1 VGHFNN
7 DHHLDIAVA
16 NTDANNIGILLGH
29 GDGHFTDQFIY
40 TTGNNSGPCSLAV
53 GDLNNDHHLDIVVV
67 NSRVNTIG
75 IFFGDGNGNFSDSKI
90 YSTGIGSDPSSVAID
105 DLNKDTHLDL
115 VIANWGTNNIL
126 VFLGLGNGTFFE
138 LKSYSLGYN
147 ARPQFIAIGDINND
161 NALDIAVA
169 NFGSDYV
176 EILLQTC

>member
-1 VGHFNN
+1 
-7 DHHLDIAVA
+7 L
-16 NTDANNIGILLGH
+16 NITNIQQSNE
-29 GDGHFTDQFIY
+29 T
-40 TTGNNSGPCSLAV
+40 SLNKN
-53 GDLNNDHHLDIVVV
+53 LNNDHHLDIVVV
-67 NSRVNTIG
+67 NSRVNTIA